1 MITSKSSGFITEVEL
16 TSQTPR
22 TARTLLSEE
31 NVISELAKDY
41 SSYMLSS
48 LRKTQ
53 VYRRDLAKE
62 TQLNNLLSQV
72 RRKQETLRQLTDTLE
87 QLHEEQARTLPGPLD
102 QVNDQLKAAT
112 DAEYAEN
119 AKIESY
125 QYVLARTQACTRKA
139 EDRMKGMKRE
149 VRSYEEMLE
158 EGRKQQ
164 RAIQVEQQHDD
175 LQLREIHE
183 QLSRF
188 RSERESYRSLKL
200 HQLQTRHHE
209 VSSEW
214 SEAKQEKAKS
224 LTTQRNIEWLRE
236 WMGRQREM
244 RKVLRLHMGL
254 EELAMNKFDGIIK
267 QVIESLG
274 GRGVDEALANYQ
286 QTVAKNHSLLQEAEY
301 KLSLQA
307 LYERKLAALITEL
320 RWITDQ
326 LAKAS
331 PKDYRLRLAKSE
343 IHFSHTTNRMKSAE
357 ASFRRVVQ
365 AKENGKQTAVEAL
378 SQCNTLLDLL
388 CALDGYGEA
397 AATVPVAFGDAA
409 GVVKGFLLLEK
420 RIVYIQTVTFQR
432 RHRFPP
438 SSESLFKLFQSTPR
452 IRSPPAIPLKL
463 PPMQDSSTDSPF
475 DYQRLPEV
483 PPSSALARTSKQH
496 FPKEVKIHKN
506 LHNPKEFF
514 SSRMQIYKDFL
525 KVRSAFLASPKAISP
540 IPEMMFS
547 LRQSE
552 RKLLCFTQPTSKQ
565 ISDRK
570 LLIDRQRNLLATAR
584 SFMSTR
590 SDSHLAGSP
599 SNLIHK

>member
-1 MITSKSSGFITEVEL
+1 MIASKSSGFITEVEL
-16 TSQTPR
+16 ASPTPR
-22 TARTLLSEE
+22 TARTLVSEE

-62 TQLNNLLSQV
+62 TQLNNLFSQV
-72 RRKQETLRQLTDTLE
+72 RRKQETLRQLTDTLN
-87 QLHEEQARTLPGPLD
+87 QLHEEQGRIRPGPLD
-102 QVNDQLKAAT
+102 QVNDQMKAAV

-149 VRSYEEMLE
+149 VESYEEMLE

-164 RAIQVEQQHDD
+164 RTIQVEQQHDD

-200 HQLQTRHHE
+200 QQLQTRHHE

-214 SEAKQEKAKS
+214 SEAKQDKAKS
-224 LTTQRNIEWLRE
+224 LATHRNIEWLRE

-254 EELAMNKFDGIIK
+254 EELAKNKFDGIIK

-274 GRGVDEALANYQ
+274 GSGVDEALANYQ

-307 LYERKLAALITEL
+307 LYERKLAALTTEL

-326 LAKAS
+326 LAKAG

-343 IHFSHTTNRMKSAE
+343 IHFSHTTDRMKSAE
-357 ASFRRVVQ
+357 ASFRRALQ
-365 AKENGKQTAVEAL
+365 AKENGKQTAIEAL

-388 CALDGYGEA
+388 CALDAYGEA
-397 AATVPVAFGDAA
+397 AAVVPLAFGDAA
-409 GVVKGFLLLEK
+409 GVMKGFLLLEK
-420 RIVYIQTVTFQR
+420 RIIYIQTVTFQR

-438 SSESLFKLFQSTPR
+438 SSESLFKLFQLTPR
-452 IRSPPAIPLKL
+452 IRSLPTIPLKL
-463 PPMQDSSTDSPF
+463 SPKPDSSDSPF

-483 PPSSALARTSKQH
+483 PQSSALARTSKH
-496 FPKEVKIHKN
+496 NFPKEVKIRKN

-525 KVRSAFLASPKAISP
+525 KVRSAFLASPKEISP

-552 RKLLCFTQPTSKQ
+552 RKLLCFTQPSSKQ
-565 ISDRK
+565 LSDRK
-570 LLIDRQRNLLATAR
+570 LLSDRQRNLLATAR

-590 SDSHLAGSP
+590 SDSHIAGSP